1 VKALHFVC
9 RYTTKATHTEQNPS
23 TRSDQLKRSVTLAEQ
38 SLAIF
43 PTAEAYHHLATLYTR
58 PGTDHSLDR
67 AEEAVAKAVELDP
80 SEVRSWHLLG
90 LVLTAKGEGKKARGV
105 LEVAA
110 AVAESGMGGA
120 SGPGEA
126 GAGPESTVDGV
137 RSKDYAPTN
146 SNGNTTH
153 TSEVDGLPPSTPV
166 SHSRAASS
174 SGDTSEE
181 EKALLPFDALRI
193 PHASLLLDPS
203 PSAPPR
209 SASERLA
216 DATQVRMTQ
225 LVLVEQ
231 IEGGENVGEG
241 WRDVFGWFAAKSTFV
256 SGRMGAGGTGTSVN
270 GGLGMSSSKAGNHMG
285 TLIQGLIS
293 QREQHRVI
301 EAIARLKLA
310 CLEAHHER
318 AWMEA
323 QMFGNRWSLQHCLP
337 YRSALRLLL
346 QQARTSLIIA

>member
-1 VKALHFVC
+1 
-9 RYTTKATHTEQNPS
+9 
-23 TRSDQLKRSVTLAEQ
+23 
-38 SLAIF
+38 
-43 PTAEAYHHLATLYTR
+43 
-58 PGTDHSLDR
+58 
-67 AEEAVAKAVELDP
+67 
-80 SEVRSWHLLG
+80 
-90 LVLTAKGEGKKARGV
+90 
-105 LEVAA
+105 
-110 AVAESGMGGA
+110 
-120 SGPGEA
+120 
-126 GAGPESTVDGV
+126 VDGV

-146 SNGNTTH
+146 GNGSTNH

-174 SGDTSEE
+174 NGDTSEE

-193 PHASLLLDPS
+193 PHASLLLDAS

-256 SGRMGAGGTGTSVN
+256 SGRMVAGGTGTSVN
-270 GGLGMSSSKAGNHMG
+270 GGLGMSDSKEGNYTG
-285 TLIQGLIS
+285 TLIPDLLS

-318 AWMEA
+318 VSMEA
-323 QMFGNRWSLQHCLP
+323 RMFGTRWSLQHCLP
-337 YRSALRLLL
+337 YRSASLLL
-346 QQARTSLIIA
+346 LRQERLSLITV